1 MRSRTTYVKVAM
13 PKSFEEGMHGEEKN
27 KAYLLLFTYNL
38 HPYKKKERGKKRM
51 SEIGEFEQLT
61 DQLKLL

>member
-1 MRSRTTYVKVAM
+1 MR
-13 PKSFEEGMHGEEKN
+13 GEEKD
-27 KAYLLLFTYNL
+27 KVYLLLFTYDL
-38 HPYKKKERGKKRM
+38 HSYKKKERGKKRM